1 VLGAV
6 VKRVLAVSLTERGR
20 ALTERLPYEHSHGSL
35 AATVQERWDDVD
47 GFVLVAAVGACVRIV
62 APLLTGKQSDPA
74 VVCVDDGG
82 RFAVSL
88 IGGHSAGANDLA
100 GDVARMLGAEA
111 VITTATDATGTVAI
125 DRLSGYPVEGDVA
138 AVTAALLDGRP
149 VSVDNPLAWPLAP
162 ALRRALA
169 LASTP
174 DVPALAPP
182 TDAGASSRPDT
193 RPTIVVTDLLAR
205 QPDAGP
211 GAVAVLRPPSL
222 VAGIG
227 ASTDPPA
234 EELAG
239 LLRASLA
246 EAGLSDRSLRA
257 VATIDRRATEPAVE
271 SLGLPVVAFTSS
283 ELAEVDVPN
292 PSEVVR
298 AAVGTGS
305 VAEAAALLAAG
316 PGATLVLTKRAS
328 PHCTVALARASRP
341 RGHIAVV
348 GLGPGGA
355 GTRTPDADRAI
366 RGAQVV
372 IGYEAYVNQ
381 CRDLLGP
388 SQEVVLS
395 PIGAEV
401 ERAREAVAR
410 ADAGELVAVV
420 CSGDPGVYAMAS
432 LVLEEAGEVA
442 GSGDRGMGMG
452 MGMGMVTIVPG
463 VTAALAAA
471 AELGA
476 PLGHDH
482 VMISLSD
489 LLTPWEM
496 IVTRVI
502 AARDADLVLALYN
515 PRSKAR
521 DWQLAAVRDLLLQTR
536 DPVTPV
542 GIATDIGRP
551 DASTTITTL
560 AGLDPDLVGMTT
572 CVIIGSS
579 TTRVVAG
586 RMVTPRGY
594 RRTTETP
601 ATHPPTPRQTRYA
614 EPAPETGQAPGAQP
628 RVAP

>member
-1 VLGAV
+1 M
-6 VKRVLAVSLTERGR
+6 KHVLAVSLTERGR
-20 ALTERLPYEHSHGSL
+20 ALTERLPYERLHGSL
-35 AATVQERWDDVD
+35 AATVREHWKDTD
-47 GFVLVAAVGACVRIV
+47 GFVLIAAVGACVRIV

-88 IGGHSAGANDLA
+88 LGGHSAGANDLA
-100 GDVARMLGAEA
+100 GDVARILGAEA

-149 VSVDNPLAWPLAP
+149 VAVDNPLDWLLPP

-169 LASTP
+169 EA
-174 DVPALAPP
+174 PAG
-182 TDAGASSRPDT
+182 DRSRPDT
-193 RPTIVVTDLLAR
+193 LPTILVTDRLDAR
-205 QPDAGP
+205 RDASP
-211 GAVAVLRPPSL
+211 AAVAVLRPPSL

-234 EELAG
+234 EELAE
-239 LLRASLA
+239 LLRASLT
-246 EAGLSDRSLRA
+246 EAGLSHRSLRA
-257 VATIDRRATEPAVE
+257 VATIDRRATEPAVG
-271 SLGLPVVAFTSS
+271 SLGLPVVAFTPN
-283 ELAEVDVPN
+283 ELAAVDVPN

-328 PHCTVALARASRP
+328 AHCTVALARAWRP
-341 RGHIAVV
+341 PGHITVV
-348 GLGPGGA
+348 GLGPGGS
-355 GTRTPDADRAI
+355 GTRTPDAERAI

-388 SQEVVLS
+388 SHEVVLS

-401 ERAREAVAR
+401 ERARQAVDR
-410 ADAGELVAVV
+410 AESGELVAVV

-432 LVLEEAGEVA
+432 LVLEEAG
-442 GSGDRGMGMG
+442 DRGGDP
-452 MGMGMVTIVPG
+452 GMVTVVPG

-471 AELGA
+471 ARLGA

-536 DPVTPV
+536 DAATPV

-579 TTRVVAG
+579 TTRVLAG

-594 RRTTETP
+594 RRTT
-601 ATHPPTPRQTRYA
+601 ARPPR
-614 EPAPETGQAPGAQP
+614 
-628 RVAP
+628 

>member
-1 VLGAV
+1 M
-6 VKRVLAVSLTERGR
+6 KRVLAVSLTERGR
-20 ALTERLPYEHSHGSL
+20 ELTARLPYERLHGSL
-35 AATVQERWDDVD
+35 AATVREHWADTD

-62 APLLTGKQSDPA
+62 APLLTGKESDPA

-88 IGGHSAGANDLA
+88 LGGHSAGANDLA

-111 VITTATDATGTVAI
+111 VVTTATDATGTVAI
-125 DRLSGYPVEGDVA
+125 DRLSGYTVEGDVA

-149 VSVDNPLAWPLAP
+149 VAIENRLDWPLPP

-169 LASTP
+169 SAASG
-174 DVPALAPP
+174 DDSAN
-182 TDAGASSRPDT
+182 DT
-193 RPTIVVTDLLAR
+193 APTIVVTDLLDWAGGTGG
-205 QPDAGP
+205 AGP
-211 GAVAVLRPPSL
+211 ASPAAVAVLRPPSL

-234 EELAG
+234 EELAE
-239 LLRASLA
+239 LLRASLS
-246 EAGLSDRSLRA
+246 EAGLSPRSLSS

-271 SLGLPVVAFTSS
+271 SLGLPIVAFTSS
-283 ELAEVDVPN
+283 ELAAVEVPN
-292 PSEVVR
+292 PSEIVR
-298 AAVGTGS
+298 AAVGTAS

-316 PGATLVLTKRAS
+316 PGATLLLPKRAA
-328 PHCTVALARASRP
+328 PHCTLALARALRP
-341 RGHIAVV
+341 RGHVTVV

-355 GTRTPDADRAI
+355 GTRTPDAERAI
-366 RGAQVV
+366 RSAQVV

-388 SQEVVLS
+388 SHEVVLS

-401 ERAREAVAR
+401 ERAREALAR
-410 ADAGELVAVV
+410 AEHGELVTVV

-432 LVLEEAGEVA
+432 IVLEEAG
-442 GSGDRGMGMG
+442 DRDGAA
-452 MGMGMVTIVPG
+452 GMVTIVPG

-471 AELGA
+471 ALLGA

-489 LLTPWEM
+489 LLTPWET
-496 IVTRVI
+496 IVARVI

-521 DWQLAAVRDLLLQTR
+521 DWQMAAVRDLLLQTR
-536 DPVTPV
+536 DAATPV
-542 GIATDIGRP
+542 GVATDVGRP

-594 RRTTETP
+594 RRLTAPPGARHQETP
-601 ATHPPTPRQTRYA
+601 T
-614 EPAPETGQAPGAQP
+614 QP
-628 RVAP
+628 STASTVAPAREPVAPPRAAP